1 MFVSFWL
8 YVCVVQKDFEKL
20 FDAINRARGQGLL
33 KPCLRCYQV
42 ILVSVPTL
50 SKLTILRCSSIR
62 STGKRLSLGS
72 TRSYKPQPSM
82 LCLAILMK
90 SNLRW
95 KSWKPMA
102 RCKRRCPC
110 SSLVVV
116 LVHVVG
122 DSLQVDQIFNCPEN
136 HLYDFSIC
144 KETTDTRD
152 ESFFQLWRGKDSCC
166 KFSQH
171 FHLLGPSVTGQADR
185 IQSQAKGASAGTRQY
200 RRLASCIGGPPH
212 PNLIGNFWQPN
223 HWRPSPGWDAALGA
237 TRMQHLLQGV
247 WTGRVLLLHS
257 WDNSSKSLEAICK
270 RFYLH
275 PQNW

>member
-1 MFVSFWL
+1 MFVSFGCMSVL
-8 YVCVVQKDFEKL
+8 YKRTSKSSSMPLTGHGAKVCWNL
-20 FDAINRARGQGLL
+20 
-33 KPCLRCYQV
+33 CLRCYQV
-42 ILVSVPTL
+42 ISVSVPTL

-152 ESFFQLWRGKDSCC
+152 ESFFQL
-166 KFSQH
+166 
-171 FHLLGPSVTGQADR
+171 
-185 IQSQAKGASAGTRQY
+185 
-200 RRLASCIGGPPH
+200 
-212 PNLIGNFWQPN
+212 
-223 HWRPSPGWDAALGA
+223 
-237 TRMQHLLQGV
+237 
-247 WTGRVLLLHS
+247 
-257 WDNSSKSLEAICK
+257 
-270 RFYLH
+270 
-275 PQNW
+275 